1 MVSRFRSRPLPMPGI
16 RPIHASCNHAIMQ
29 SCNQADLSLA
39 AHRRGA
45 TKPIPGGRSSCVFP
59 RHSSVSM
66 RLMPMPRSQA
76 DRRCVC
82 CRSRCQKVAPFSMKR
97 GRAIRGRVGPD
108 VVVDSPRESNSG
120 PPATRPIACPR
131 GPDSHKA
138 IEGGVV
144 EYIAIEYIQH
154 CCTSE
159 SASNFAGWVGGA
171 KMNSRMCSPLLLLQ
185 DAHRG
190 LP

>member
-1 MVSRFRSRPLPMPGI
+1 MPGI

-45 TKPIPGGRSSCVFP
+45 TKPIPLGGRSSCVFP
-59 RHSSVSM
+59 RRSSVSM

-82 CRSRCQKVAPFSMKR
+82 CRSRCQKVAPSSMKR
-97 GRAIRGRVGPD
+97 GRAIRGRVGPA

-120 PPATRPIACPR
+120 LPASRPVASPR
-131 GPDSHKA
+131 GRLALKVVQR
-138 IEGGVV
+138 GVV
-144 EYIAIEYIQH
+144 EYIAIECIQH

-171 KMNSRMCSPLLLLQ
+171 KMNSRMCSPLLFMRLSLSH
-185 DAHRG
+185 DILHSDD
-190 LP
+190 

>member
-59 RHSSVSM
+59 RRSSVSM

-82 CRSRCQKVAPFSMKR
+82 CRSRRQKVAPFSMNRACYLEERWSRQLSSIPR
-97 GRAIRGRVGPD
+97 GNRTRV
-108 VVVDSPRESNSG
+108 RI
-120 PPATRPIACPR
+120 ATRPSAWPS
-131 GPDSHKA
+131 GPHSHLVVLS
-138 IEGGVV
+138 GVHGR
-144 EYIAIEYIQH
+144 IH
-154 CCTSE
+154 S
-159 SASNFAGWVGGA
+159 
-171 KMNSRMCSPLLLLQ
+171 
-185 DAHRG
+185 H
-190 LP
+190 